1 MGNNNKYNDNPFEY
15 AGLQVTFE
23 VLLTLIG
30 LSATS
35 LKLFIYIRGYSFK
48 DEGIVYLDKQAAKE
62 HCEFKQDKSV
72 YNALSEL
79 ADAKILARSRESF
92 EYYYNPKFITNQK
105 EA

>member
-35 LKLFIYIRGYSFK
+35 LKLFIYIIK
-48 DEGIVYLDKQAAKE
+48 
-62 HCEFKQDKSV
+62 
-72 YNALSEL
+72 
-79 ADAKILARSRESF
+79 
-92 EYYYNPKFITNQK
+92 
-105 EA
+105 